1 MANRRW
7 HSDTL
12 NNITLDLVLTNE
24 EGMINKIIPLP
35 PIGNSDHIC
44 LNVFTSM
51 YTEEP
56 KTPKPR
62 LNLFKGNYGKI
73 SEDMQNIDWD
83 TTLRGQPFTDAYRLF
98 CNILKEKTEKHI
110 PTTTKQKKKQEP
122 LYHLKGKEPAQKK
135 EGTAGTYMQNLT
147 TQWTMQDL
155 HNYEINSEVKP
166 DDWEQVLNIN

>member
-1 MANRRW
+1 
-7 HSDTL
+7 
-12 NNITLDLVLTNE
+12 
-24 EGMINKIIPLP
+24 MINKIIPLP

-56 KTPKPR
+56 KTPQPR

-73 SEDMQNIDWD
+73 SEDMQDIDWD

-110 PTTTKQKKKQEP
+110 PTTTKQKKNKN
-122 LYHLKGKEPAQKK
+122 LYITSKARNLRKK
-135 EGTAGTYMQNLT
+135 RGTAGTYMQNLT

-166 DDWEQVLNIN
+166 DD

>member
-1 MANRRW
+1 MTQPTRHRLGESPN
-7 HSDTL
+7 
-12 NNITLDLVLTNE
+12 TLDLVLTNE

-51 YTEEP
+51 YTVEP
-56 KTPKPR
+56 KTPQPR

-110 PTTTKQKKKQEP
+110 PTTTKQKKKEP

-135 EGTAGTYMQNLT
+135 EGQLGP
-147 TQWTMQDL
+147 
-155 HNYEINSEVKP
+155 ICK
-166 DDWEQVLNIN
+166 I